1 MSQNEATEERTN
13 YVFDLSVFDGATTET
28 NKVFLAGRLRGRFEY
43 SYTSSIT
50 NERYYKAII
59 SVPRKSGTEDNVR
72 VVVPEKLNN
81 GNWKEFERG
90 TCVKVIGT
98 LRSRL
103 ERQGKDKKRLKVFVL
118 SEKIESYPF
127 EEAPYF
133 NNCIYLE
140 GTIHKQ
146 PFHKKTRSS
155 QKRITEC
162 FLSIVREGNKW
173 DFITCITWGVG
184 ALKVSKLNVGDKII
198 VKGRLQSRMYFE
210 RDKENPTIGEK
221 RETFEV
227 SVFELVNIS
236 KSEE

>member
-59 SVPRKSGTEDNVR
+59 SVPRKSGIEDNIR
-72 VVVPEKLNN
+72 VVVPEKLDN
-81 GNWKEFERG
+81 GSWKEFQRG
-90 TCVKVIGT
+90 ACVKVIGA

-103 ERQGKDKKRLKVFVL
+103 ERQGRDKKRLKVFVL
-118 SEKIESYPF
+118 AEKIGTYPF
-127 EEAPYF
+127 EETPYF

-140 GTIHKQ
+140 ATIHKQ
-146 PFHKKTRSS
+146 PFYKKTRSS
-155 QKRITEC
+155 NKWITEC
-162 FLSIVREGNKW
+162 FLSIVREGSKW
-173 DFITCITWGVG
+173 DFITCITWGVA

-210 RDKENPTIGEK
+210 RNKENPTIGEK

-227 SVFELVNIS
+227 SVFELVDIV
-236 KSEE
+236 KEDE